1 MAILHIPR
9 YSIVFIASLFAN
21 VNLSWSSPLENDPA
35 AQLVCNCIQM
45 SWLILINKRKYIFVF
60 KFQQTMASQVEDLQA
75 QMKQVL
81 SSLEMEKNL
90 RNNLQVLNEELSFK
104 INQLAM
110 ENQKQEEKIERLMI
124 QSESQENEIRLLKST
139 EPKSQ
144 IKNVVENENKLIN
157 SDSKSPRVPPSS
169 CRQLSTIGHY
179 LDGIYLVANPD
190 TKKIE
195 TVYCD
200 FGGTRKD

>member
-1 MAILHIPR
+1 
-9 YSIVFIASLFAN
+9 
-21 VNLSWSSPLENDPA
+21 
-35 AQLVCNCIQM
+35 
-45 SWLILINKRKYIFVF
+45 
-60 KFQQTMASQVEDLQA
+60 
-75 QMKQVL
+75 
-81 SSLEMEKNL
+81 MEKNL

-110 ENQKQEEKIERLMI
+110 ENQKQEEKIKSLMI
-124 QSESQENEIRLLKST
+124 QSESQEKEIRLLKST

-157 SDSKSPRVPPSS
+157 SDSTLPRVPPSS

>member
-1 MAILHIPR
+1 
-9 YSIVFIASLFAN
+9 
-21 VNLSWSSPLENDPA
+21 
-35 AQLVCNCIQM
+35 
-45 SWLILINKRKYIFVF
+45 
-60 KFQQTMASQVEDLQA
+60 
-75 QMKQVL
+75 
-81 SSLEMEKNL
+81 MEKNL

-110 ENQKQEEKIERLMI
+110 ENQKQEEKIKSLMI
-124 QSESQENEIRLLKST
+124 QSESQEKEIRLLKST
-139 EPKSQ
+139 EPRSQ
-144 IKNVVENENKLIN
+144 FKFNVVENENKNIN
-157 SDSKSPRVPPSS
+157 SGSTLPRVPPSS